1 MFILSKMLVKPT
13 KRWYSLKECVSVKSE
28 KELSSLDSKLAF
40 YIVKRVLLALFTVF
54 LVITITFFVMKAIPG
69 GPFLSEKSPSPEV
82 MAQLEAKYGLDK
94 SIFEQYTT
102 YLKGV
107 LQFDFG
113 PSIKNRGRNVTDLI
127 LEGFKTSGKLG
138 IIAAGVAIAFGLTM
152 GALAAVFHDK
162 VLDKVIMVLSTA
174 SVAMPSFVIA
184 TILLLAFC
192 VKIPIF
198 PSNGST
204 AAGLVLPVI
213 ALSLYPMA
221 YITRL
226 TRSSMLDVL
235 GQDYIRTARA
245 KGVSP
250 VKVIFKHSLKNAVTP
265 VITYVGPMIAYILT
279 GSLVVEQIFVV
290 PGIGK
295 FFFSSIIN
303 RDYPMVMGTTI
314 FLATIMVIMTLI
326 SDICYKIFDPR
337 VDLS

>member
-1 MFILSKMLVKPT
+1 M
-13 KRWYSLKECVSVKSE
+13 
-28 KELSSLDSKLAF
+28 DSKLAF
-40 YIVKRVLLALFTVF
+40 YIVKRVLLAVFTVF

-69 GPFLSEKSPSPEV
+69 GPFLSEKSPSPAV
-82 MAQLEAKYGLDK
+82 TAQLEAKYGLDK
-94 SIFEQYTT
+94 PVFEQYTT
-102 YLKGV
+102 YLGDVVK
-107 LQFDFG
+107 FDFG

-127 LEGFKTSGKLG
+127 LEGFQTSGKLG
-138 IIAAGVAIAFGLTM
+138 IIAAAIAIVFGLVM
-152 GALAAVFHDK
+152 GSIAAVFHDK
-162 VLDKVIMVLSTA
+162 VIDKVIMVLSTG

-184 TILLLAFC
+184 TILLLVFC
-192 VKIPIF
+192 AKIPIF

-213 ALSLYPMA
+213 SLSLYPMA

-235 GQDYIRTARA
+235 GQDYIRTAKA

-250 VKVIFKHSLKNAVTP
+250 KGVIFKHALKNAVTP

-279 GSLVVEQIFVV
+279 GSLVVEQIFNV

-295 FFFSSIIN
+295 YFFSSIIN

-314 FLATIMVIMTLI
+314 FLATIMVIMNLI